1 MDGGEAWPT
10 ASHLLVPLRHIER
23 PNQFVKGKI
32 VKKFTRVQI
41 LQTLLVV
48 AATMGFWSHAAAAS
62 QVVWQIGKFD
72 RSSSEFHLHSA
83 PAPKPGAAQA
93 QNDLVYVIGKSLAE
107 TEWPAFQ
114 PGSSNGNAGYRRHP
128 YAIQFDLPSNPR
140 GLYTLKVALL
150 VESPRVPRL
159 EVYIN
164 GHRGLYF
171 QHPVLDYSGGD
182 VSSVFLPN
190 YSADTITAELPTK
203 FLRQGTNEL
212 VLTAN
217 DDPTERDDATNSG
230 LYYDALELDRDAEA
244 NPASANLEVQVVPTV
259 FYTRKDGMLS
269 ELVDVYVRHSYPLAE
284 LQATLN
290 VGKQTYTAKLD
301 PAGEFGEHM
310 VEFAVPEFPSG
321 TKARVIISNGDA
333 AVRFPV
339 TLDPAKKW
347 NFFLVPHT
355 HLDVGYT
362 DYQAKV
368 AEAQSRSLDEAMQM
382 IHDHPDFRFSPD
394 GFWCVRQFL
403 AERTEEQ
410 KQLLFQAVKEKKI
423 LVPANEASL
432 LTGFPALETL
442 IRSLYPAFEFNQKHG
457 GDANYADITD
467 VPSYSW
473 SYASVMAAAGLKY
486 FAAGSDNYRA
496 PVLLQ
501 GHMHEKAPF
510 WWEGPDGGRI
520 LMWYSRHYHQ
530 MRSLFGLPP
539 TIAGGRDSL
548 PLYLQIY
555 SRPDY
560 KSDATIIYGTQ
571 VENTDLFPQQAE
583 LVGEWNKIYAYP
595 HLKYSGF
602 AEAIDYIGGQFGD
615 SLPVVRGDGGPYWE
629 DGIASTARSAALE
642 RETEMRALGAEK
654 FSTLS
659 TFVNPRLQPEAEV
672 FKQLWNDMVLYDEHT
687 WGDNRSV
694 SNPQCEEAV
703 RQLATKE
710 GFASEAKKHVDY
722 LLQRSLAALADYISA
737 PKGTVLVFNPLNWQR
752 SSLVEIDLDKGL
764 ELVDLVTN
772 QTVPYEVL
780 STGPDYHHVRFVAQD
795 VPSVGYKAYAI
806 KPAQEPPVAPLISD
820 IPILQNRYYRV
831 VLDAESGAV
840 KSIFDKELNKELV
853 NTSSPYRF
861 DQYLY
866 VTGADRL
873 PNRAVQYSSVAPVPD
888 FSIHGAS
895 HGRFV
900 GGTPQPFGA
909 VARLESQG
917 INTPKIATE
926 VILFNGQKKI
936 EFVNRV
942 HKTEVYTK
950 ESVYFAFPFALEH
963 PQFRYEIQNGS
974 VDPSRDQIPGAGKEW
989 FSVQHWVA
997 AEEAGVSVA
1006 LVPVDASL
1014 VSLGDIFRGTWPK
1027 EFGQRT
1033 GTIFSYVMNNYW
1045 DTNYAAGQ
1053 GGDFTFRYVLTSG
1066 DHLQP
1071 TGLSRLGWEEMT
1083 PAEVDEIIP
1092 QDKALDSP
1100 RPLDGTHGS
1109 FVQVDQPNVVLVTWK
1124 AAEDG
1129 DGTIL
1134 RFLEVGGQA
1143 NAVEVQT
1150 PRLDVKSAWSSD
1162 ALERKQAALETS
1174 AHGFHFSIKPFQI
1187 VTVRLEGTGNV
1198 R

>member
-1 MDGGEAWPT
+1 
-10 ASHLLVPLRHIER
+10 
-23 PNQFVKGKI
+23 
-32 VKKFTRVQI
+32 VKKRTRIQL
-41 LQTLLVV
+41 LQTLVFLV
-48 AATMGFWSHAAAAS
+48 TLIGFCHYAEAAS
-62 QVVWQIGKFD
+62 TVVWQIGKFD
-72 RSSSEFHLHSA
+72 RSSLEFTRRDA
-83 PAPKPGAAQA
+83 PPKPGAGQAQA
-93 QNDLVYVIGKSLAE
+93 DLVYVIGKSKAE
-107 TEWPAFQ
+107 TDWPAFQ
-114 PGSSNGNAGYRRHP
+114 PGSSNGIAGYRPHP
-128 YAIQFDLPSNPR
+128 YAIQFDLPSSPQ

-159 EVYIN
+159 EVAIN
-164 GHRGLYF
+164 GHRALYF

-182 VSSVFLPN
+182 VNSVFLPN
-190 YSADTITAELPTK
+190 YSADTITAELPTD

-230 LYYDALELDRDAEA
+230 LFYDALELDQDAEA
-244 NPASANLEVQVVPTV
+244 KFSSTELAVQALPTI
-259 FYTRKDGMLS
+259 FYTQKDSGLA
-269 ELVDVYVRHSYPLAE
+269 ELVDVYVRHNSPSPGG
-284 LQATLN
+284 QAILTLGN
-290 VGKQTYTAKLD
+290 AKYTAKLASGWD
-301 PAGEFGEHM
+301 FGEQM
-310 VEFAVPEFPSG
+310 VEFAVPEFPAG
-321 TKARVIISNGDA
+321 TKGELAISLGGHSR
-333 AVRFPV
+333 RFPV
-339 TLDPAKKW
+339 TLDPARKW

-368 AEAQSRSLDEAMQM
+368 AEAQSRSIDEAIQM
-382 IHDHPDFRFSPD
+382 IHDHPDFRFNPD

-403 AERTEEQ
+403 AERTDEQ

-457 GDANYADITD
+457 GDADYANITD

-501 GHMHEKAPF
+501 GRLHEKAPF

-530 MRSLFGLPP
+530 MKSLFGLPP
-539 TIAGGRDSL
+539 SIAGGHDSL

-571 VENTDLFPQQAE
+571 VENTDLFPQQAT
-583 LVGEWNKIYAYP
+583 LVDEWNKTCAYP

-602 AEAIDYIGGQFGD
+602 AEAIGYIAGQFGG
-615 SLPVVRGDGGPYWE
+615 SIPVERGDGGPYWE

-642 RETEMRALGAEK
+642 RTNEQRALAAEK

-659 TFVNPRLQPEAEV
+659 SVINPRLQPDAEKV
-672 FKQLWNDMVLYDEHT
+672 KQLWNDMVLYDEHT
-687 WGDNRSV
+687 WGDNRSE
-694 SNPQCEEAV
+694 SNPQCQEAI
-703 RQLATKE
+703 RQLAIKE
-710 GFASEAKKHVDY
+710 DFARDAQRRVDD
-722 LLQRSLAALADYISA
+722 LLWRSLAALADSI
-737 PKGTVLVFNPLNWQR
+737 PDPPNTLLVFNPLSWER

-764 ELVDLVTN
+764 ELVDLTSG
-772 QTVPYEVL
+772 QTVPYEIL
-780 STGPDYHHVRFVAQD
+780 ATGPAYHHVRFLAQG
-795 VPSVGYKAYAI
+795 VPSMGYKAYAL
-806 KPAQEPPVAPLISD
+806 KPTRLSPPVTLATMETTAEN
-820 IPILQNRYYRV
+820 QYYRV
-831 VLDAESGAV
+831 VFDAESGAIR
-840 KSIFDKELNKELV
+840 SIFDKELNKELV

-866 VTGADRL
+866 VTGADQL
-873 PNRAVQYSSVAPVPD
+873 PNRAVQYSSAVPEPELA
-888 FSIHGAS
+888 IHGADS
-895 HGRFV
+895 GHLV
-900 GGTPQPFGA
+900 YVIQQPFGV

-917 INTPKIATE
+917 VNTPKIATE

-942 HKTEVYTK
+942 HKTEVYAK
-950 ESVYFAFPFALEH
+950 EAVYFAFPFAMDH
-963 PQFRYEIQNGS
+963 PQFRYEIQNGF
-974 VDPSRDQIPGAGKEW
+974 VDPSRDQLPGAGKEW

-997 AEEAGVSVA
+997 AEEGGVSVA

-1027 EFGQRT
+1027 QFGQRP

-1053 GGDFTFRYVLTSG
+1053 GGEFTFRYVLTSG

-1071 TGLSRLGWEEMT
+1071 AGLSRLGWEEMT
-1083 PAEVDEIIP
+1083 PAEVDQITS
-1092 QDKALDSP
+1092 QDKALDTP
-1100 RPLDGTHGS
+1100 RPLDAAQGS
-1109 FVQVDQPNVVLVTWK
+1109 FVQVDQPNVFLVTWK
-1124 AAEDG
+1124 VAEDG

-1143 NAVEVQT
+1143 NTVEVQT

-1162 ALERKQAALETS
+1162 ALERKQAALATS
-1174 AHGFHFSIKPFQI
+1174 AHGFRFSVKPFQI

>member
-48 AATMGFWSHAAAAS
+48 AATMGFWSNAAAAS

-72 RSSSEFHLHSA
+72 RSSSEFKLQGP
-83 PAPKPGAAQA
+83 PAAKPGAAQS
-93 QNDLVYVIGKSLAE
+93 QNDLVYVIGKSHAE
-107 TEWPAFQ
+107 IDWPAFQ
-114 PGSSNGNAGYRRHP
+114 PGSSNGKAGYRRHP
-128 YAIQFDLPSNPR
+128 YAIQFDLPSIPR

-159 EVYIN
+159 EVAIN
-164 GHRGLYF
+164 GHRALYF

-217 DDPTERDDATNSG
+217 DDPAEIDDATNSG
-230 LYYDALELDRDAEA
+230 LFYDALELDQDAEA
-244 NPASANLEVQVVPTV
+244 KYSSTELAVQAVPTI
-259 FYTRKDGMLS
+259 FYTQKENGLA
-269 ELVDVYVRHSYPLAE
+269 ELVDVFVRHNSPSVGGQAVLTLGKAKYSAQLAP
-284 LQATLN
+284 
-290 VGKQTYTAKLD
+290 GWD
-301 PAGEFGEHM
+301 FGEQM
-310 VEFAVPEFPSG
+310 VEFAVPEFPTG
-321 TKARVIISNGDA
+321 TKGEVAISLGGHSR
-333 AVRFPV
+333 RFPV

-442 IRSLYPAFEFNQKHG
+442 IRSLYPAFEFNQEHG

-467 VPSYSW
+467 VPSYTW

-530 MRSLFGLPP
+530 MKSLFGLPP

-571 VENTDLFPQQAE
+571 VENTDLFPQQAA

-602 AEAIDYIGGQFGD
+602 AEAIGYIGGQFGD

-659 TFVNPRLQPEAEV
+659 SFVNPRLQPETEV

-694 SNPQCEEAV
+694 SNPQCLEVV
-703 RQLATKE
+703 RQLAIKE

-764 ELVDLVTN
+764 ELVDLVTK
-772 QTVPYEVL
+772 QTVPYEIL
-780 STGPDYHHVRFVAQD
+780 STGPNYHHVRFMAQD

-806 KPAQEPPVAPLISD
+806 RPAQQTTPAPPTASETTLEN
-820 IPILQNRYYRV
+820 QYYRI
-831 VLDAESGAV
+831 VLDVESGAV
-840 KSIFDKELNKELV
+840 KSIFDKELSNELV

-866 VTGADRL
+866 VTGADQL
-873 PNRAVQYSSVAPVPD
+873 PNRAVQYSSVSPIPE
-888 FSIHGAS
+888 FSIHGADS
-895 HGRFV
+895 GHLV
-900 GGTPQPFGA
+900 SVTHQPFGV
-909 VARLESQG
+909 VARLESHG
-917 INTPKIATE
+917 VNTPRIATE

-936 EFVNRV
+936 EFINRV

-950 ESVYFAFPFALEH
+950 ESVYFAFPFAMEH
-963 PQFRYEIQNGS
+963 PQFRYEIQNGF

-997 AEEAGVSVA
+997 AEEPGETVA
-1006 LVPVDASL
+1006 LIPVDAPL
-1014 VSLGDIFRGTWPK
+1014 VCLGDIFRATWPK
-1027 EFGQRT
+1027 EFGQRS

-1083 PAEVDEIIP
+1083 PVEVDEIIP

-1100 RPLDGTHGS
+1100 RPLDGTQGS
-1109 FVQVDQPNVVLVTWK
+1109 FVRVDQPNVVLVTWK

-1143 NAVEVQT
+1143 NTVEVQT

-1174 AHGFHFSIKPFQI
+1174 AHGFRFSVKPFQI
-1187 VTVRLEGTGNV
+1187 VTVRLEGAGNV